1 MLKAGMGAN
10 LDFSF
15 DGDDYKVNHWAL
27 QKQLGDDNVL
37 THMPDGTTYLD
48 QFAPDGPDRPDKPD
62 TQIADLQDQID
73 ALLDENDALNQQ
85 ISSINDQIFS
95 EVLVDI
101 DKLAKFSDDPEMS
114 DILDKV
120 KAALGTDSITLEQ
133 LQNFDAE
140 QLGITGDEQ
149 WALMDI
155 IVDIANGSTHDMA
168 SVVADEDGRKFGQLI
183 AQKGNIQNS
192 IGENNAQINDL
203 RQQIADLRSESSREM
218 YVQNEN
224 ILNDS
229 ENSAEIANF
238 IAQGALSNP
247 ETGFI
252 SIQFDSETGEAQL
265 FIDGEKSP
273 SLSDKG
279 FNEVSELDTAMAK
292 IMSEIESP
300 VSDSEQELERNT
312 TLAATTLS

>member
-1 MLKAGMGAN
+1 AQALLAGADPDSLNIDPDELKALLEDRNALAEIAADMLKAGMGAN

-140 QLGITGDEQ
+140 QL
-149 WALMDI
+149 
-155 IVDIANGSTHDMA
+155 
-168 SVVADEDGRKFGQLI
+168 
-183 AQKGNIQNS
+183 
-192 IGENNAQINDL
+192 
-203 RQQIADLRSESSREM
+203 
-218 YVQNEN
+218 
-224 ILNDS
+224 
-229 ENSAEIANF
+229 
-238 IAQGALSNP
+238 
-247 ETGFI
+247 
-252 SIQFDSETGEAQL
+252 
-265 FIDGEKSP
+265 
-273 SLSDKG
+273 
-279 FNEVSELDTAMAK
+279 
-292 IMSEIESP
+292 
-300 VSDSEQELERNT
+300 
-312 TLAATTLS
+312 